1 MKKDKEHRK
10 IKLTDAGE
18 FLKNGFLAFLKGEFL
33 LRLKV
38 DRYFPQI
45 AWTFFLFA
53 LFILFS
59 FMVDV
64 SLSKIEINKQTLKEL
79 EILNTQKRYELV
91 TLNRRSTVSSLLE
104 GAGSKVGEP
113 QQQAIIL
120 TK

>member
-1 MKKDKEHRK
+1 MKTEKEHRK
-10 IKLTDAGE
+10 FRLSDVGE
-18 FLKNGFLAFLKGEFL
+18 FFKNGFFAFLKGELL

-45 AWTFFLFA
+45 AWTFLLFA

-79 EILNTQKRYELV
+79 EILNTQKHYELV
-91 TLNRRSTVSSLLE
+91 TLNRRSTVATLLE
-104 GAGSKVGEP
+104 EAGSKVGEP
-113 QQQAIIL
+113 QQQATIL
-120 TK
+120 VK